1 MIYDNFFKEVHQ
13 NLNEALKRVG
23 EVLKIFADKRKKEE
37 HLNNKELRDIR
48 IKVKPNNLE
57 RLRTLKIKQLK
68 RCKKLANKFKKGR
81 KYKKQISRIKRL
93 EKQLNIND

>member
-1 MIYDNFFKEVHQ
+1 MIYDNLFKEVHQ

-23 EVLKIFADKRKKEE
+23 EALKRFADKRKKEE
-37 HLNNKELRDIR
+37 HLNNKELRDTR

-57 RLRTLKIKQLK
+57 RLRSLKIKQLE